1 MAVRKRIVR
10 IWDIPAGGLLT
21 ALCAV
26 GGAFALGGLLGCL
39 LAAQVGGGGNDS
51 LTAYLQSYLTAARTG
66 AVTQPGLLPIV
77 WETLRWPLFTFL
89 MGFTALGMLGIP
101 VLFAIRGFLLSF
113 AVSSFVRLFGGA
125 GAILAFF
132 AFGLTGL
139 VAVPVLFVLGVQGFA
154 SSRELAGRF
163 FGNDKRPLPFGR
175 AFLLRCGV
183 CAGALCLCMVLEYVA
198 VPALLGSVASLF

>member
-10 IWDIPAGGLLT
+10 IWDVPAGGVLT

-26 GGAFALGGLLGCL
+26 GTAFALGALLGCL

-51 LTAYLQSYLTAARTG
+51 LSAYLQSYLTAAQTG
-66 AVTQPGLLPIV
+66 AVLQPGVLAIA
-77 WETLRWPLFTFL
+77 WETLRWPLFAFL
-89 MGFTALGMLGIP
+89 MGFTALGMMGIP

-113 AVSSFVRLFGGA
+113 AVSSFVRIFGGA

-154 SSRELAGRF
+154 ASRELAGRF

-175 AFLLRCGV
+175 AYLLRCGI
-183 CAGALCLCMVLEYVA
+183 CAGALCLCMVLEYFA
-198 VPALLGSVASLF
+198 VPALLGSVANLF